1 MTIGVLRRDRTR
13 RRLMEAA
20 RRLFTRLGY
29 ERTTVDEVAREA
41 GYSKGA
47 YYFHFASKEDVLFA
61 LVNEW
66 VEHRS
71 RLLEAAVDGN
81 APQVALTELLEVFL
95 ARSEAARGDDQFLLE
110 LWSQGERNSKVR
122 HRLAQGY
129 HSWHALLVRAFG
141 QAQEACVLR
150 FGGQPEAAASVA
162 LALHDGLVMQRCL
175 RRPASSSWDAEAFDL
190 LSAALRLTQA
200 PSVDKAPAVEALA

>member
-20 RRLFTRLGY
+20 RRLFTRSGY

-71 RLLEAAVDGN
+71 RQLEAAGDTN
-81 APQVALTELLEVFL
+81 APQVALTVLLEAFL
-95 ARSEAARGDDQFLLE
+95 SHSDTADGDSQFLLE
-110 LWSQGERNSKVR
+110 LWSQGERNS
-122 HRLAQGY
+122 
-129 HSWHALLVRAFG
+129 
-141 QAQEACVLR
+141 
-150 FGGQPEAAASVA
+150 
-162 LALHDGLVMQRCL
+162 
-175 RRPASSSWDAEAFDL
+175 
-190 LSAALRLTQA
+190 
-200 PSVDKAPAVEALA
+200 

>member
-20 RRLFTRLGY
+20 RRLFTRSGY

-47 YYFHFASKEDVLFA
+47 YYFHFAAKEDVLFA

-71 RLLEAAVDGN
+71 RLLDAAVDGN
-81 APQVALTELLEVFL
+81 APQVALTELLEAFL
-95 ARSEAARGDDQFLLE
+95 SRSEAARGDDQFLLE
-110 LWSQGERNSKVR
+110 LWSQGERYPKIR
-122 HRLAQGY
+122 HRLAQ
-129 HSWHALLVRAFG
+129 A
-141 QAQEACVLR
+141 
-150 FGGQPEAAASVA
+150 
-162 LALHDGLVMQRCL
+162 
-175 RRPASSSWDAEAFDL
+175 
-190 LSAALRLTQA
+190 
-200 PSVDKAPAVEALA
+200 